1 MIPAPA
7 VIAPQSHILPLKTLL
22 APSVVSA
29 PVEEA
34 GGPTT
39 QKILQALAPFLRII
53 VELAPVTTA
62 PSMIMMSWAV
72 ETPWASKVKEPLAA
86 RLTALGK

>member
-1 MIPAPA
+1 MIFAPV

-34 GGPTT
+34 GGPIT
-39 QKILQALAPFLRII
+39 QKMLQALAPFLRRI
-53 VELAPVTTA
+53 VELAPVVRA
-62 PSMIMMSWAV
+62 PFMIMMNWVV
-72 ETPWASKVKEPLAA
+72 ETPWASKVTEPLASI
-86 RLTALGK
+86 LTAPVK

>member
-1 MIPAPA
+1 MTSAPT
-7 VIAPQSHILPLKTLL
+7 VIAPQSHILPLKKLL

-29 PVEEA
+29 PAE
-34 GGPTT
+34 GGGAIA

-53 VELAPVTTA
+53 VELAPVTRA
-62 PSMIMMSWAV
+62 AFMIMMNWAV
-72 ETPWASKVKEPLAA
+72 ETPPASKVTEPLAA